1 MDQKETKSVPPID
14 GGGPTP
20 PALDAMVADCAK
32 SAASVTSPSPNAV
45 TSPTARPTAA
55 AVALAYSTP
64 SPGAKS
70 SNPKPPAAAQL
81 LKKIALDAA
90 SKAADQLCGGQTPS
104 TVPRTPPARPQTRS
118 GGASIWSASTV
129 EYGFPDGEEAAIPD
143 SIEVATSGSAG
154 EHVGKRRASPVNSPA
169 RSAKAAKLARNLD
182 AAAAEAGAVPLA
194 KSHSAELA
202 AVKKEG
208 K

>member
-1 MDQKETKSVPPID
+1 MSPPTGSNSATI
-14 GGGPTP
+14 
-20 PALDAMVADCAK
+20 
-32 SAASVTSPSPNAV
+32 AASGRSIVPMVPSPEEAASAMTPTSPKSG
-45 TSPTARPTAA
+45 ARPTAAAAA
-55 AVALAYSTP
+55 AVALAYFTP

-70 SNPKPPAAAQL
+70 SPRPPAAAQL

-129 EYGFPDGEEAAIPD
+129 EHGFPDGEEAAIPD

-154 EHVGKRRASPVNSPA
+154 EQVSKRRASPVGSPT
-169 RSAKAAKLARNLD
+169 RSAKAAKLGRNLD
-182 AAAAEAGAVPLA
+182 AAAAEAGAVPQT

-202 AVKKEG
+202 VVKKEG
-208 K
+208 E

>member
-1 MDQKETKSVPPID
+1 MSPPTGSNSATIAAPGRSTVPIPSPSGHD
-14 GGGPTP
+14 GTSIEASAMTP
-20 PALDAMVADCAK
+20 
-32 SAASVTSPSPNAV
+32 TSPKSG
-45 TSPTARPTAA
+45 ARPTAA
-55 AVALAYSTP
+55 AVALAYFTP

-70 SNPKPPAAAQL
+70 SPMPPAAAQL

-182 AAAAEAGAVPLA
+182 AAAAEAGAVPKT
-194 KSHSAELA
+194 KSHSAELVV
-202 AVKKEG
+202 VKKEG
-208 K
+208 E